1 MKGIIGQWLANR
13 KQEREDRTMR
23 SLILQEQ
30 KILRK
35 DAEEK
40 RKIAAAFNDRYC
52 MATVYV
58 KDEPKRDTDKEDGFD
73 PFVKRGYRWM
83 CPECN
88 VIHAPLRYCGLGG
101 LIYPRCCSSHEGRRA
116 DELGK
121 TGNLKR
127 PLGWCGPQGLYRKML
142 DSGLRTIR

>member
-1 MKGIIGQWLANR
+1 MNGIISRWFANR
-13 KQEREDRTMR
+13 KQAREDRKIR
-23 SLILQEQ
+23 DLIVEEQ
-30 KILRK
+30 KILRR

-52 MATVYV
+52 MATVYE
-58 KDEPKRDTDKEDGFD
+58 KDEPKRDSDKYDGFGIL
-73 PFVKRGYRWM
+73 VKRGYRWM

-88 VIHAPLRYCGLGG
+88 MIHAPLRYCGLGG

-121 TGNLKR
+121 TGNLQR
-127 PLGWCGPQGLYRKML
+127 PLGWCGPDGLYRKML
-142 DSGLRTIR
+142 ASGLRSIG